1 MENPDGII
9 DFDLFMSCVFG
20 VTRMCLANE
29 ITYLK
34 AIFKACDLNDDKSI
48 EFDELKIFFKR
59 IEKVSEKASLKLL
72 KESFEL
78 YADNFRRN
86 SRKKELEL
94 AQIQK
99 SEAIAAGMGNKNSK
113 SQSSNRG
120 KNRLEPPED
129 YEDYEDQKK
138 KALNIDQ
145 FVLFCSEGRLFTKE
159 KVHQFL
165 GINAGENVL
174 YHFLEKKEKIANN
187 YPDIHNKITG
197 IKSKSNFW
205 KNKWISLLDV
215 MKNNFATIEN
225 DQVTEEDAYKCLLQF
240 ILLEYE
246 IANVEMI
253 DEIGENNLE
262 NFGEKYL
269 GNTRADGHDAQTSL
283 MQEFGEL
290 NPS

>member
-1 MENPDGII
+1 
-9 DFDLFMSCVFG
+9 MSCVFG

-59 IEKVSEKASLKLL
+59 IEKVSEKTSLKLL
-72 KESFEL
+72 KENFEL

-94 AQIQK
+94 LQAQK
-99 SEAIAAGMGNKNSK
+99 SESK
-113 SQSSNRG
+113 PPIKG
-120 KNRLEPPED
+120 KNPKPQLSSRNKPQTIPPPSSTYDED
-129 YEDYEDQKK
+129 PKK

-159 KVHQFL
+159 KTHEFL
-165 GINAGENVL
+165 GINPGENVL

-215 MKNNFATIEN
+215 MKNNFSNIEN
-225 DQVTEEDAYKCLLQF
+225 DKVTEEDAYKCLLQF
-240 ILLEYE
+240 VLLEYE

-253 DEIGENNLE
+253 DEIGENN
-262 NFGEKYL
+262 
-269 GNTRADGHDAQTSL
+269 
-283 MQEFGEL
+283 
-290 NPS
+290 